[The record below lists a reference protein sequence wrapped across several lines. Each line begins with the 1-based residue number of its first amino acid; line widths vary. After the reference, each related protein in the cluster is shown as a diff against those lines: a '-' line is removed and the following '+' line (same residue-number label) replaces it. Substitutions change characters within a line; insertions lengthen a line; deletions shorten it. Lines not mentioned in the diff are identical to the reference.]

1 MSNETKIIQRIQ
13 KLLALA
19 DEDGG
24 GTEAERDNAMRR
36 AQELMFKHDLDMA
49 SIEGTADIKFVE
61 GDMTFTQERDH
72 WRGRLFYHIGQAL
85 GAKGFQTKYS
95 RGHMRMVLVGQPDT
109 VRFAEILTDWI
120 IPQLTRECEVA
131 LVKAKQDDPG
141 THARTFRN
149 AFYDH
154 ATARISDRLEA
165 QQDDVEA
172 SQGDTGM
179 ELVLVRN
186 AALDAH
192 MEKYSLRSGS
202 SSSRGGDWNGARA
215 GSAAGNRADLN
226 PSNKVGR
233 GGQNLL
239 GA

>member
-49 SIEGTADIKFVE
+49 SIEGTSDIKFVE

-72 WRGRLFYHIGQAL
+72 WRGRLFYHIGEAL
-85 GAKGFQTKYS
+85 GGKGFQTKYS

-120 IPQLTRECEVA
+120 IPQLTRECEIA
-131 LVKAKQDDPG
+131 LAKAKQDIPG

-149 AFYDH
+149 AFYDT
-154 ATARISDRLEA
+154 ATDRIASRLEA
-165 QQDDVEA
+165 QQNDVEA

-186 AALDAH
+186 AALDAYMKENH
-192 MEKYSLRSGS
+192 NLRTTY
-202 SSSRGGDWNGARA
+202 SSRGNSWGGAAA
-215 GSAAGNRADLN
+215 GAAAGNRADLN